1 MRFLLLGITLC
12 SFIPGLGQSNVAQP
26 CLIRGVVYA
35 DNKPVEHAT
44 ITVLSLPDSLPL
56 QMQASANN
64 GSFHFSNQCKGKL
77 LRISATGYANQLLP
91 APADTSVMIIN
102 LVPVINDLTAVTVNA
117 ERRSVQ
123 SYPDRT
129 VVRVDNTPS
138 YAASNAMDILERS
151 PGISVDRDGQISMQG
166 KQGTLLLIDGK
177 KVYVTAQ
184 EAANLL
190 RSISA
195 QQIDHIELVPQ
206 PSAKYDASGT
216 AGLIH
221 IHTRSG
227 RSTGW
232 SGNSSLVLSAG
243 KYGRASMNSNLFYQ
257 QQKLAAA
264 ISYATGYT
272 RNFYEIFI
280 NRQYR
285 AADNNITT
293 QYNQLTTNPV
303 TQVPHTIR
311 ANMDYRISPV
321 KTISLQAAA
330 FMSELTDGGK
340 TSTQIADLWKGKTVG
355 STDFGNRILRA
366 NYSGGISY
374 RQQLANKG
382 DEFSMDADYSYFN
395 RSNTQTNHNYLFD
408 SVNTPVGTPYLLR
421 GDNPS
426 RIDVYS
432 AKFDLVKT
440 NAQQYRWETGA
451 KMSYVSTTNRS
462 DYENYAGG
470 NWVKDARSNHFNY
483 TEKIMAA
490 YLSVKKEFGNWN
502 ITAGARLEHTM
513 ADGVQLQN
521 NQSFSKRYTNLFP
534 SLSVT
539 KKLENNQTLL
549 FSYSRRIDRP
559 NYQDLNPFQFILN
572 QFTFQ
577 QGNPLLS
584 PQFTQAVEAGWSKRN
599 ITAKY
604 YFSRITDLIS
614 DNIYQDT
621 VLKLSFQQKDNLA
634 VKLIHGV
641 SMNLSTRI
649 WNKLSLSF
657 YTNVFYNR
665 LQGKIDQETFQVEAI
680 GGSANVTAQIQLPKS
695 WSLDLATTYQHR
707 NYLSALLYD
716 KGSANMT
723 IGVGK
728 QLFSNKW
735 NLRLIV
741 RDPFRWQR
749 VYYSSYYKGVDF
761 SLKQLTDSRQIS
773 FSISYR
779 FGKEANR
786 SATRKSSA
794 AEEQVRAGAAGS

>member
-1 MRFLLLGITLC
+1 MRFLLLGFTLC
-12 SFIPGLGQSNVAQP
+12 SFFTGLGQSNVSQP
-26 CLIRGVVYA
+26 CLIKGVVYA
-35 DNKPVEHAT
+35 DSKPVEHAT
-44 ITVLSLPDSLPL
+44 ITLLSLPDSLPL

-64 GSFHFSNQCKGKL
+64 GSFLFSNQCKGKL
-77 LRISATGYANQLLP
+77 LRISATGFANQLLP
-91 APADTSVMIIN
+91 APADTSLMVIN
-102 LVPVINDLTAVTVNA
+102 LIPVVKDLNAVTVNA

-138 YAASNAMDILERS
+138 HAASNALDILERS
-151 PGISVDRDGQISMQG
+151 PGVSVDRDGQISMQG

-243 KYGRASMNSNLFYQ
+243 KFGRASMNSNLFFQ
-257 QQKLAAA
+257 QQKIAAA

-285 AADNNITT
+285 AADNKIAT

-311 ANMDYRISPV
+311 ANMDYRITPV
-321 KTISLQAAA
+321 KTISLQATAY
-330 FMSELTDGGK
+330 MSELTDGGK
-340 TSTQIADLWKGKTVG
+340 TSTHIADVSKGTTVG
-355 STDFGNRILRA
+355 YTDFSNRILRA

-374 RQQLANKG
+374 RQQLPKKG

-408 SVNTPVGTPYLLR
+408 AVNTPVGTPYLLR

-426 RIDVYS
+426 SIDVYS

-440 NAQQYRWETGA
+440 NAHQYRWETGA
-451 KMSYVSTTNRS
+451 KMSYVSTSNRS
-462 DYENYAGG
+462 DYENYSVG

-490 YLSVKKEFGNWN
+490 YLSVKKEIGNWN
-502 ITAGARLEHTM
+502 VTAGARLEHTM

-572 QFTFQ
+572 QFTFL

-584 PQFTQAVEAGWSKRN
+584 PQFTHAFEAGWSKRN

-604 YFSRITDLIS
+604 YFSQISDLIS

-621 VLKLSFQQKDNLA
+621 VLKLSFQQKDNVA
-634 VKLIHGV
+634 SKMIHGI
-641 SMNLSTRI
+641 SINLSTRL

-665 LQGKIDQETFQVEAI
+665 LQGNIDQETFRVEAI
-680 GGSANVTAQIQLPKS
+680 GGSANITAQIQLPKS
-695 WSLDLATTYQHR
+695 WSVDLATTYQHR

-728 QLFSNKW
+728 QLFLNTW

-741 RDPFRWQR
+741 RDPFLWQR
-749 VYYSSYYKGVDF
+749 VYYTSYYKGVDF

-779 FGKEANR
+779 FGKDANR

-794 AEEQVRAGAAGS
+794 AEEQTRAGAAGS